1 MMVTV
6 LARTN
11 KPRGSD
17 EIENESISE
26 LKEILLS
33 IARADA
39 NEILKWSEKRE
50 QGAHR
55 KLSKDLSVALSS
67 MKLKSTDTALEVDI
81 KLHDKLKAIELY
93 FKLLESEGADAS
105 DGALYIDYDYL
116 SPGESHE

>member
-1 MMVTV
+1 MQG
-6 LARTN
+6 LK
-11 KPRGSD
+11 KPRGSE
-17 EIENESISE
+17 EIEKESISE

-39 NEILKWSEKRE
+39 NEILRWSEKRE

-116 SPGESHE
+116 SPGVSHE